1 MKRVLLIVVLGLLA
15 LAPAAFGASSA
26 LTVNGAFY
34 SVDSSGNGRAISLTR
49 RSGETKETLVVPT
62 TADDVADRGAQLEY
76 DRVTDRLYVS
86 WIRGGDEASSLMMSW
101 LDADGT
107 WSEPIA
113 LSTAAATATR
123 DELRTV
129 LTRASSNGVNA
140 TLIHVATWVRDGESL
155 NGEYALVAFEG
166 TKHVSTDASN
176 FQTLDDATLSTN
188 AQDDELDVKPV
199 YPPLAMSAASDGVDV
214 VYGRERG
221 TAVTRIHIAAKLLP
235 TARLWKPVGRTAG
248 GMPPAHFAAM
258 SAAPVRAFFSRN
270 RVVLYTNDTTF
281 RFVVFEDGAWSPVRT
296 FALDDSLTGDALL
309 NRIRQSIEEDVPTAG
324 GSQPSI
330 SQ

>member
-1 MKRVLLIVVLGLLA
+1 MKRLLLLGVLGALA
-15 LAPAAFGASSA
+15 LAPVAFGANSA

-34 SVDSSGNGRAISLTR
+34 SIDTNGQANAISLTR
-49 RSGETKETLVVPT
+49 RAGETKETLVVPAT
-62 TADDVADRGAQLEY
+62 SDDVADHGAQLEY
-76 DRVTDRLYVS
+76 DRVTDRLFVV
-86 WIRGGDEASSLMMSW
+86 WVRGGEEATSLMMSW

-107 WSEPIA
+107 WSEPVT

-129 LTRASSNGVNA
+129 LTRATADGVRA

-166 TKHVSTDASN
+166 ATHVSTQAAN
-176 FQTLDDATLSTN
+176 FQKLDDETLSTY

-221 TAVTRIHIAAKLLP
+221 TSMTRIHIGAKP
-235 TARLWKPVGRTAG
+235 VPNARLWKPVGRKGG

-258 SAAPVRAFFSRN
+258 SASPVRAFFSRD
-270 RVVLYTNDTTF
+270 RVVLYTNDATF
-281 RFVVFEDGAWSPVRT
+281 RFVVFEDGAWSPLRT

-309 NRIRQSIEEDVPTAG
+309 NRIRQSIEEEVPPTG
-324 GSQPSI
+324 GQPVSQ
-330 SQ
+330 

>member
-1 MKRVLLIVVLGLLA
+1 MKRLLLIGVLGLLA

-34 SVDSSGNGRAISLTR
+34 SVDSHGAANAVSLTR

-62 TADDVADRGAQLEY
+62 TGDDVSDHGAQLEY
-76 DRVTDRLYVS
+76 DRAIDRLYVV
-86 WIRGGDEASSLMMSW
+86 WIRGGEETSSLMMSW

-107 WSEPIA
+107 WSEPIV
-113 LSTAAATATR
+113 LSTAAASATR

-129 LTRASSNGVNA
+129 LTRAKSDDVRA
-140 TLIHVATWVRDGESL
+140 TLIHVATWVRDAESL
-155 NGEYALVAFEG
+155 SGEYALVAFEG
-166 TKHVSTDASN
+166 AKHVSTEATN
-176 FQTLDDATLSTN
+176 FQKLDDETLTTN

-199 YPPLAMSAASDGVDV
+199 YPPLAMSAATDGVDM

-221 TAVTRIHIAAKLLP
+221 TSVTRIHIGAKLVP
-235 TARLWKPVGRTAG
+235 TARLWKPVGRTGG

-258 SAAPVRAFFSRN
+258 SAAPVRAFFSRD

-281 RFVVFEDGAWSPVRT
+281 RFVVFEDGAWSPLRT
-296 FALDDSLTGDALL
+296 FSLDDSLTGDALL

-324 GSQPSI
+324 GSQPV